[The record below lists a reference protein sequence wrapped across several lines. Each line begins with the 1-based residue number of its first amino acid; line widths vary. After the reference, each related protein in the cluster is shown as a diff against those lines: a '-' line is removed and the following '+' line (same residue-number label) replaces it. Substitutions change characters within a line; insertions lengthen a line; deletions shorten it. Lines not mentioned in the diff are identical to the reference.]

1 MKNIHII
8 PTDKPS
14 RLFRDSFGKLLYSIN
29 IDQEQKHFAPQHLY
43 ITSDEEINEGNW
55 FYDLDT
61 KYVKIKQSWENSH
74 LNFNGKKII
83 LTTDQD
89 LIKEGVQAIDDE
101 FLEWFVKNPS
111 CEYVEVSEDY
121 FKPSNMVYG
130 HDTEPYKIIIPKE
143 EQKQHL
149 IDMMRN
155 DEELG
160 LYDETEH
167 LLSTQANKERLLE
180 DVKEETLREAA
191 ERYRFGNTY
200 DNFIR
205 GAEWQEKRMYSEE
218 EVIDLLQE
226 MNDYPTIFE
235 GRIDIKEWFEQLKK
249 K

>member
-1 MKNIHII
+1 MKNVFVL

-14 RLFRDSFGKLLYSIN
+14 RVYLIKSNNRLGLTSTNPEYMENFGSGTQN
-29 IDQEQKHFAPQHLY
+29 QHIF
-43 ITSDEEINEGNW
+43 ITSDEEINEGDWVYSEQYKKILQIKLPSNKY
-55 FYDLDT
+55 FY
-61 KYVKIKQSWENSH
+61 
-74 LNFNGKKII
+74 KKII
-83 LTTDQD
+83 LTTDQN
-89 LIKEGVQAIDDE
+89 LIKDGVQAIDDE

-143 EQKQHL
+143 EQKQHI
-149 IDMMRN
+149 IDMMKS

-180 DVKEETLREAA
+180 DVKQET
-191 ERYRFGNTY
+191 
-200 DNFIR
+200 
-205 GAEWQEKRMYSEE
+205 QRMYSEE